1 MHIKR
6 EQFIWNFYKN
16 SKTIIPGCYEYV
28 RFNNQ
33 KILNSNASSATTLP
47 NVIYV
52 SLFPSFLKSKL
63 VNEEHYKS
71 KSITHFGFSG
81 VGITLNESQ
90 TVESYL
96 DSYTSRQLRV
106 KLKKAIKKL
115 ENDCNITYEFNF
127 GAISDDKCEL
137 LLNTLHT
144 MTSKRF
150 ENKKKAH
157 IFMTE
162 WESNTK
168 DMAALIR
175 QNKSSLLVIYDG
187 KKPIS
192 ISVKRHIGNTIL
204 FSETHAYDMDYSKY
218 SLSDLDKYYTLNWC
232 IDNNYPFIDL
242 GIGLSYHKKKWANLI
257 YDIQYKIY
265 YKNNPIAR
273 GIALFEIAKI
283 KLKNTLKQQ
292 IEYIKNNS
300 LGEIR
305 KI

>member
-1 MHIKR
+1 MVMHIKR

-52 SLFPSFLKSKL
+52 SLFPTFLKSKL

-90 TVESYL
+90 TAESYL
-96 DSYTSRQLRV
+96 NSYTSRQLRV

-115 ENDCNITYEFNF
+115 ENDRNINYELNF
-127 GAISDDKCEL
+127 GDISDEKCEF
-137 LLNTLHT
+137 LLNTLYT
-144 MTSKRF
+144 MTNKRF
-150 ENKKKAH
+150 DNKKENH
-157 IFMTE
+157 VFMME

-168 DMAALIR
+168 DLAALIR

-192 ISVKRHIGNTIL
+192 ISVKRHISNTIL
-204 FSETHAYDMDYSKY
+204 FSETHAYDSDYSKY
-218 SLSDLDKYYTLNWC
+218 SLSDLDKYYTVNWC
-232 IDNNYPFIDL
+232 INNNYPFIDL

-257 YDIQYKIY
+257 YDIEYKIY
-265 YKNNPIAR
+265 YKNNAIAR
-273 GIALFEIAKI
+273 GIAQFEITKI

-292 IEYIKNNS
+292 IEYIKNIKS
-300 LGEIR
+300 
-305 KI
+305 KK